1 MNEIENGPIKVGRV
15 NIDVEKALGLVL
27 TSDVSVYIGE
37 EALNDLASRHPEN
50 YLSILEEMAK
60 ILKTPDFVASDAKQ
74 THLAYLRF
82 YCRGSEFRKAF
93 LFLTYEGTPAHWWVQ
108 RLSGNEK
115 EDLSLFADGE
125 GFVRPAKKNAGKS
138 RLN

>member
-50 YLSILEEMAK
+50 YLSILEEIAK
-60 ILKTPDFVASDAKQ
+60 ILKTPDFVASEE
-74 THLAYLRF
+74 LATIVREY
-82 YCRGSEFRKAF
+82 RK
-93 LFLTYEGTPAHWWVQ
+93 EHE
-108 RLSGNEK
+108 NEIR
-115 EDLSLFADGE
+115 S
-125 GFVRPAKKNAGKS
+125 
-138 RLN
+138 